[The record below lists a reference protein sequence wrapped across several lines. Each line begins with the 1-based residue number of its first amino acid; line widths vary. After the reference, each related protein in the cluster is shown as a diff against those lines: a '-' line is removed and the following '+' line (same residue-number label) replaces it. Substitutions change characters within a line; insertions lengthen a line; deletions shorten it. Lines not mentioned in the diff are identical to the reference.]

1 MQGNRATLKTF
12 FLFNLNYRLY
22 KSGLEPFMEVI
33 AKYPCSEAVLYA
45 ATRQL
50 WEAYKE
56 HYTELFKDFRAYYTP
71 AYANEA
77 LNEIKH
83 AESLPD
89 MQTRGQEAET
99 LRAQLAKQAQLCL
112 TAWQD
117 LKAYIWDAFPDDL
130 LRKQMLE
137 TAGALH
143 YRKASKEDWASMQA
157 LMQNGKSFLAAHTS
171 ELTSDDNMPAGFVK
185 TFNVTADRFEDY
197 LRKLNGALNNA
208 SEGRKTKVA
217 ANNNLYEKAM
227 RMARD
232 GARRANDNE
241 EVRKFFIFSKVVDR
255 LEEES
260 YAEAEP
266 KAHLN

>member
-1 MQGNRATLKTF
+1 
-12 FLFNLNYRLY
+12 
-22 KSGLEPFMEVI
+22 MEVI
-33 AKYPCSEAVLYA
+33 AKYPCSESALYA

-50 WEAYKE
+50 WEAYKI
-56 HYTELFKDFRAYYTP
+56 HYSELFKDFRAYYTP
-71 AYANEA
+71 NYANEA

-83 AESLPD
+83 AENLPD
-89 MQTRGQEAET
+89 MQSRGQEAEA
-99 LRAQLAKQAQLCL
+99 LRAQLVKQAQLCL

-130 LRKQMLE
+130 LRKNMLE
-137 TAGALH
+137 AAGAQH
-143 YRKASKEDWASMQA
+143 YRKASKEDWASMQQ

-171 ELTSDDNMPAGFVK
+171 ELTADDNMPAGFVK

-197 LRKLNGALNNA
+197 LRKHNAALNNA

-217 ANNNLYEKAM
+217 ANNNLYDKAM

-241 EVRKFFIFSKVVDR
+241 EMRKNFIFSKVVDKM
-255 LEEES
+255 EEGSVIEM
-260 YAEAEP
+260 EEQETR
-266 KAHLN
+266 